1 MPSTPELSNY
11 RFPNEVL
18 VPWAVTSGVRVAV
31 TSGVLVYLAK
41 YLDVEKHFFILLIV
55 DNVVCLVMSMAGFV
69 NYVMMIH
76 GVYYNL
82 TSCYFNF
89 FLGYYMLLV
98 GTVTTAL
105 LSVFRYVAA
114 LLRDFLFKTYYV
126 TGERYYGL
134 KKALNKGSISQTT
147 IKCVCLLAFVMTL
160 AHSGSNLIAFLAMKE
175 ESPLMPKSVQVCL
188 HGAAEHKAVWGL
200 LFAEPIE
207 VLGYVFGA
215 ASLLISCALFLI
227 HDIMTVR
234 LLRTNAT
241 DNPEIQRRRFSSFFD
256 ESFAHQLLLKDWTLT
271 ELNMKWSLWWQPKY
285 LVHLPWLSSF
295 WLDSSARMTGF
306 PGWWC
311 SALYKSLPQWEVQ
324 WWHSWPSNDQAPIKD
339 NSSRK

>member
-1 MPSTPELSNY
+1 MPSTPELPNY

-18 VPWAVTSGVRVAV
+18 VPWAVLSGVRVAV
-31 TSGVLVYLAK
+31 TSGVLVYVAK
-41 YLDVEKHFFILLIV
+41 YLDVEKHFFIVLIV
-55 DNVVCLVMSMAGFV
+55 DNVVCLVMSVAGFV

-105 LSVFRYVAA
+105 ISVFRYVAA
-114 LLRDFLFKTYYV
+114 LLRDFLFKTYV

-147 IKCVCLLAFVMTL
+147 TKCVCLLAFVLTL
-160 AHSGSNLIAFLAMKE
+160 AHSGSNLIAFFEMEE
-175 ESPLMPKSVQVCL
+175 ESPLISSSVQFCL
-188 HGAAEHKAVWGL
+188 HGAAEPREALGL
-200 LFAEPIE
+200 
-207 VLGYVFGA
+207 VFGA
-215 ASLLISCALFLI
+215 APLLISCALFLI

-234 LLRTNAT
+234 LLRNNAT

-256 ESFAHQLLLKDWTLT
+256 ESFAHQLLLKDWSLT
-271 ELNMKWSLWWQPKY
+271 ELNTKWSLWWQPKY
-285 LVHLPWLSSF
+285 LVDLPWLSSY
-295 WLDSSARMTGF
+295 WLEYSATIQMTGF
-306 PGWWC
+306 P
-311 SALYKSLPQWEVQ
+311 Q
-324 WWHSWPSNDQAPIKD
+324 
-339 NSSRK
+339 